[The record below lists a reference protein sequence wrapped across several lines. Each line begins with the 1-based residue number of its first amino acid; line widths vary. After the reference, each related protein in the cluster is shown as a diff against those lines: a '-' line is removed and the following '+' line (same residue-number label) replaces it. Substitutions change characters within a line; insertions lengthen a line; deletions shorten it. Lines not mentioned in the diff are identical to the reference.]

1 MVKYRSFPNNGE
13 DTTSSGLDPVIFEI
27 FVIDLLNKSQL
38 LGNSE
43 NLNGDQ
49 LRFDVLDIVTCT
61 FCLLLC
67 NK

>member
-38 LGNSE
+38 LGNS
-43 NLNGDQ
+43 
-49 LRFDVLDIVTCT
+49 
-61 FCLLLC
+61 
-67 NK
+67 